1 MADGGGLSKE
11 AFLRIAE
18 EVGLDVNDPH
28 MEDLYPFVQRIV
40 ANAKAIEELELTGM
54 EPAVVFVPPGE

>member
-11 AFLRIAE
+11 AFLRISE

>member
-40 ANAKAIEELELTGM
+40 PNAKAIEELDLTGM